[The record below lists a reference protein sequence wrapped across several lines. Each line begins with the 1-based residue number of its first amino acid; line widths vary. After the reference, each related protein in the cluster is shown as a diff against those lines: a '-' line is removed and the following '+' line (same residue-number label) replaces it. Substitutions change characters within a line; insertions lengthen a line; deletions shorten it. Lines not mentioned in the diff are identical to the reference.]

1 MLWII
6 QVVIALNFVSN
17 ALAGSYYTANK
28 RIVITIY
35 HYNDSYTYSVA
46 TNVRLIHIHKLC
58 MHVTVTIIC
67 AYGRRV
73 FL

>member
-6 QVVIALNFVSN
+6 QVIIALNFVSN

-28 RIVITIY
+28 YIVITMY
-35 HYNDSYTYSVA
+35 HYNDSSTYSVA

-58 MHVTVTIIC
+58 KSMQVH
-67 AYGRRV
+67 
-73 FL
+73 